1 MSSAIEMPMNT
12 ANQHA
17 ASAED
22 YATRGLIV
30 LAAEEHQKASEA
42 LLAAIERS
50 HDESAK
56 RTLRLLYNKHCKERD
71 ELLRKTEKLK
81 NEGKDPNLPQKPDQP
96 LTSYSRQN
104 SQHALPPSSYTS
116 NPHPSHSSQQT
127 LRPMTDTV
135 DESFMVLGG
144 QRSDPGDAFNQFW
157 NAMQGMLDNL
167 SQPVAFA
174 TAPLGTEPSPT
185 EEQSHSQT
193 IPSRRESSL
202 SSDTDNDG
210 EHMLSKWTRRIG
222 ITGSRE
228 TRSKHKV
235 NQRPTASTSSSLND
249 FGDEDGDDFLE
260 EGDDLSGS
268 FCLIPSGSEPSPAAV
283 RQENVSLRAELASM
297 RERLSATEQILRLRK
312 DQDMQLR
319 NSIFE
324 AQKAISASGLL
335 PNRAQPPGDMNF
347 LHFNKAAA
355 AVPVPIP
362 SLSTGR
368 EAQYSRRIQE
378 LEAELRAVR
387 AENDKNKMVIV
398 KFRERWEKLKESAKR
413 KKEAKAAGAGEGS
426 ASHGIGPK
434 DRIVEEPE
442 AEEALDGTTG

>member
-1 MSSAIEMPMNT
+1 MPPPIEMPMNT

-17 ASAED
+17 ASAEE
-22 YATRGLIV
+22 YVSRGLIV
-30 LAAEEHQKASEA
+30 LAAEEHSKASEA

-71 ELLRKTEKLK
+71 DLYRRIEKLK
-81 NEGKDPNLPQKPDQP
+81 SDGKDPNLPQKSERPS
-96 LTSYSRQN
+96 TYSNSRPN
-104 SQHALPPSSYTS
+104 SQPAPPSSFQG
-116 NPHPSHSSQQT
+116 NPHTPQFTQPQSRLMSDSSN
-127 LRPMTDTV
+127 TV

-157 NAMQGMLDNL
+157 SAMQGMLDNL

-174 TAPLGTEPSPT
+174 TAPLGPEVIPS
-185 EEQSHSQT
+185 ENNASGSQT
-193 IPSRRESSL
+193 PPLVHGRRDSSL
-202 SSDTDNDG
+202 SSDTDND
-210 EHMLSKWTRRIG
+210 EHMLSGWARRIG
-222 ITGSRE
+222 ITSSRE
-228 TRSKHKV
+228 RTKSKSSAVKPKAV
-235 NQRPTASTSSSLND
+235 SQAPKSGSSSMEE
-249 FGDEDGDDFLE
+249 FGDGDDFLE
-260 EGDDLSGS
+260 EVDDLSGS
-268 FCLIPSGSEPSPAAV
+268 FCLIPSGSEPAAL
-283 RQENVSLRAELASM
+283 RKENAQLKAEAAAM
-297 RERLSATEQILRLRK
+297 AERLSATEKLLRLRK

-324 AQKAISASGLL
+324 AQRAISASGIL
-335 PNRAQPPGDMNF
+335 PRVPPGGDINF
-347 LHFNKAAA
+347 LNFNKA

-362 SLSTGR
+362 SLNAGR

-387 AENDKNKMVIV
+387 AENEKNKLMIT

-413 KKEAKAAGAGEGS
+413 KKEAKAVADGS
-426 ASHGIGPK
+426 APGVK

-442 AEEALDGTTG
+442 AEEELDGTGG